1 MGPNVEPPETNATVA
16 GDGIEM
22 FVDLEG
28 LIDKGAEIKRL
39 EKEEKK
45 AEGNIMGKE
54 KKLSNE
60 KFVSSAPPEIVQRE
74 RDSLAKL
81 KEQLAT
87 VKASLK
93 KLRG

>member
-1 MGPNVEPPETNATVA
+1 M
-16 GDGIEM
+16 
-22 FVDLEG
+22 
-28 LIDKGAEIKRL
+28 
-39 EKEEKK
+39 K

-60 KFVSSAPPEIVQRE
+60 KFVSSAPEAIVQRE
-74 RDSLAKL
+74 RDSLAQL

-87 VKASLK
+87 IKASLK